1 MYSFFSR
8 YYTSV
13 HQVKDP
19 SEWLALCACEA
30 DRHRMLDLIDE
41 DNARLR
47 GEARQ
52 CFLDGIQLGALIRCQ
67 EPDGL

>member
-30 DRHRMLDLIDE
+30 DRHRMLDLLDKY
-41 DNARLR
+41 NACAFR
-47 GEARQ
+47 EARQ
-52 CFLDGIQLGALIRCQ
+52 CFLDGIQLGALVRQQ